1 MKKVRLD
8 TYVVIFYMLSMFNF
22 IINRKI
28 NCFLINVGI
37 TIITYCIIKKNLGI
51 AMLIGLIMSNFIFT
65 CSKII
70 EGADTAE
77 EDAIDDVEEDVEEV
91 VEEKNVSE
99 DIDSEKL
106 AKAIQNAKNTGLIN
120 TSDSVKDVAE
130 KQKKKLQRQVQRCA
144 GASLRP
150 INECIADRNKKIDG
164 TDNINDDDDDDD
176 E

>member
-1 MKKVRLD
+1 MKKFKLD

-37 TIITYCIIKKNLGI
+37 TILTYCIIKKNLGI
-51 AMLIGLIMSNFIFT
+51 SMLLGLIMSNFIFT

-70 EGADTAE
+70 EGADDE
-77 EDAIDDVEEDVEEV
+77 SVEEV
-91 VEEKNVSE
+91 SEEAEEEVSE
-99 DIDSEKL
+99 EAEEEIDSDKL

-120 TSDSVKDVAE
+120 TSESVKDVAE

-150 INECIADRNKKIDG
+150 INECIDDRNRKIDG
-164 TDNINDDDDDDD
+164 TEDINDNDGVDDD
-176 E
+176 EY